1 MGLGARLP
9 SEEIARLGRE
19 MYQRDIRH
27 QLEADHHG
35 EVVSIDVD
43 SGSCAVAGDV
53 ITAVDCLREMEPG
66 TVNILCER
74 VGYSALRRFGMR
86 GTHRRA
92 SCNRQDRGG

>member
-35 EVVSIDVD
+35 EVVAINVD
-43 SGSCAVAGDV
+43 SGSWAVAGDV
-53 ITAVDCLREMEPG
+53 IAAVDRLRETEPG
-66 TVNILCER
+66 AVNILCER
-74 VGYSALRRFGMR
+74 VGYPALYSFGMR
-86 GTHRRA
+86 GTYRA
-92 SCNRQDRGG
+92 FCSRQDGSG